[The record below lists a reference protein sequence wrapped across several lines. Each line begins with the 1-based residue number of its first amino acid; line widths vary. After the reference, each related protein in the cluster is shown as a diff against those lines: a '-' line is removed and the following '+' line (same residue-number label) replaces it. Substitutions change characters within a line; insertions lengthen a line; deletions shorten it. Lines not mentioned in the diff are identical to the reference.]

1 MTDDERKAIWA
12 RFDAMQPLEV
22 LPTFKA
28 NNDAFVAL
36 TDSLSEAEL
45 GQTMSWIFGPAPL
58 ASVLASRLNEQALHA
73 WDIKWVHDKHAK
85 LTPAAVPD
93 LVDANVPARV
103 GRLAQPGKA
112 AALNG
117 KTIQVRYTQPDGA
130 LSLKVGAETVEATPG
145 HAAAPDLTVELP
157 AEALVRLIWGRYDIA
172 DRHRIGRAEAESTR
186 SRGRAPEA
194 LSGTVA
200 DRAPHPQPPLPH
212 AGAGATTF
220 ALSLWERVGAVG
232 IEGPHG
238 RVVRAIPPPGSGSGG
253 WRCSRTPL
261 RALAH
266 SARCSSLRSEPE
278 ARRWSG
284 RRRGGT
290 RASAGGRRVRPTRSA
305 PAYRGDRASI
315 PGGKLCS

>member
-1 MTDDERKAIWA
+1 M
-12 RFDAMQPLEV
+12 

-58 ASVLASRLNEQALHA
+58 ASVLASRLQRAGAARLGHQ
-73 WDIKWVHDKHAK
+73 WVHDKHAK

-172 DRHRIGRAEAESTR
+172 AGIASGELKLSQPDLADALQKLFPGR
-186 SRGRAPEA
+186 
-194 LSGTVA
+194 
-200 DRAPHPQPPLPH
+200 
-212 AGAGATTF
+212 
-220 ALSLWERVGAVG
+220 
-232 IEGPHG
+232 
-238 RVVRAIPPPGSGSGG
+238 
-253 WRCSRTPL
+253 
-261 RALAH
+261 
-266 SARCSSLRSEPE
+266 
-278 ARRWSG
+278 
-284 RRRGGT
+284 
-290 RASAGGRRVRPTRSA
+290 
-305 PAYRGDRASI
+305 
-315 PGGKLCS
+315 